1 MDEAIRESGRK
12 VDKYLKE
19 MKLLMVDD
27 DYSHDEW
34 VDIDVKVRAQ
44 MRLQD
49 RMKRNRDAWYG

>member
-1 MDEAIRESGRK
+1 
-12 VDKYLKE
+12 
-19 MKLLMVDD
+19 MKLLMADD